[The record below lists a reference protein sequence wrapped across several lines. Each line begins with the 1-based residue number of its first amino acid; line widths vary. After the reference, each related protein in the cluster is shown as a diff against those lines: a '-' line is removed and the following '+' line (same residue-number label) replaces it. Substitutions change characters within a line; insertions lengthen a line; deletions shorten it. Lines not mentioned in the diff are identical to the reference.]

1 MGEDS
6 VVVAV
11 VYALVGS
18 PLLWFLCL
26 MLAFPGV
33 QAVALGWV
41 LVSSPVLVSAPVL
54 ALALTSG
61 QGVVEGVSQASCPAT
76 ARSSA
81 FR

>member
-26 MLAFPGV
+26 LLAFPGV
-33 QAVALGWV
+33 WAVASGWV
-41 LVSSPVLVSAPVL
+41 LVSSPVLASAP
-54 ALALTSG
+54 ASG
-61 QGVVEGVSQASCPAT
+61 QGVVEGVSQASCLAT

-81 FR
+81 SW